1 MKLYV
6 IDGNSLLFRA
16 YFATS
21 FTGNIMRTKE
31 GFPTNAIFAFSNMIT
46 KILHELDDDDRII
59 VAFDTGHKTFRHEE
73 YPEYKAQRKATDEDL
88 KLQMPVARDLL
99 KAMGVFYYEQD
110 GFEADDIAGS
120 IAKKASKEGI
130 KTYCYTSDK
139 DYLQLID
146 DNITIKMVRKGL
158 SDIEDMD
165 ETTLK
170 EKMGLTP
177 DQIRDY
183 KGLMGDPSDNLKG
196 IPGVGEKTAI
206 KLLDQYQTLENIIV
220 NMEGQKSKMAQKIL
234 EHQEEGKMCKHLAT
248 IITNMEFPFTFDDLK
263 YEGYDYNELSTFY
276 TQYECFSLLKKL
288 KPSDKQK
295 KSTSTPQE
303 VVNIEVVNVNKFNKI
318 PNPKFMILDMEKGN
332 YHNAF
337 VNGIY
342 FASEGVVYY
351 LNRKDFVDQDF
362 IAFMKDETKEKY
374 TYDYKALKVALH
386 ELGIEVAGL
395 KFDLLL
401 ATYLISPSLNMEP
414 ISVFGYFGINI
425 LIKDE
430 GSLFDETYFDKMAY
444 YLEKIYKQVEAKLEE
459 NDNLELYYNIEIPL
473 CNILADMEIEGFP
486 LNRKVLSEINDEY
499 QAKLDSL
506 EKQIYELAGYEFN
519 ISSPK
524 QVADLLFNKL
534 NLPSNKKESTSIE
547 VLTYLSDKHPIVP
560 LIIEHR
566 KYAKIISTYSSGL
579 ANYIYDDG
587 KIHTIFNQAL
597 TQTGRLSSS
606 EPNLQNISTRSEE
619 GKAIRKA
626 FFYDDDKN
634 YLLSLDYS
642 QVELR
647 VLASMSS
654 CKELIDT
661 FNEDGDVHAST
672 AMKVFGVSKD
682 QVTPEMR
689 RKAKAVNFGI
699 VYGISDWG
707 LSEQISTSAKEAKEM
722 ITTFYQHYPEIKNY
736 FVKTINEAR
745 DQGYCSTLYKRRRY
759 IPELIA
765 DNYNTREF
773 GKRVAMNAPI
783 QGTAADIMKICM
795 IQVDKFLKENHFKTK
810 IVLQIHDE
818 LLFKVPEEEKD
829 TLPKILKNVM
839 ENCVDTLKV
848 KLKVDG
854 SLAKTWY
861 DCKQEVSYARITRS
875 RNCQKNSF

>member
-21 FTGNIMRTKE
+21 FTGNIMRTKD
-31 GFPTNAIFAFSNMIT
+31 GFPTNAIYAFSNMIT
-46 KILHELDDDDRII
+46 KILHDLDDDDRII
-59 VAFDTGHKTFRHEE
+59 VCFDTGHKTFRHEE
-73 YPEYKAQRKATDEDL
+73 YPEYKAQRKETDEDL
-88 KLQMPVARDLL
+88 KLQIPVARELL

-120 IAKKASKEGI
+120 VCKKASSQGI

-158 SDIEDMD
+158 SDIDDMD
-165 ETTLK
+165 AEALK

-177 DQIRDY
+177 DQVRDY

-196 IPGVGEKTAI
+196 IPGIGDKTAT
-206 KLLDQYQTLENIIV
+206 KLLAEYDNLENIIV
-220 NMEGQKSKMAQKIL
+220 NMEGQKSKLAQKII

-248 IITNMEFPFTFDDLK
+248 IITDMDLPFTFDDLV
-263 YEGYDYNELSTFY
+263 YEGYDYNVLSSFY
-276 TQYECFSLLKKL
+276 TKYECFSILKKL

-295 KSTSTPQE
+295 KSSKVEELPD
-303 VVNIEVVNVNKFNKI
+303 IEVVEVNKFNKI
-318 PNPKFMILDMEKGN
+318 PNPKFMIIDIEKGN
-332 YHNAF
+332 YHTALI
-337 VNGIY
+337 NGLY
-342 FASEGVVYY
+342 FSTEGTVYHFD
-351 LNRKDFVDQDF
+351 RTHFEDSDF
-362 IAFMKDETKEKY
+362 INFMKDETKEKY
-374 TYDYKALKVALH
+374 TYDFKALKVSLN
-386 ELGIEVAGL
+386 ELGIEVNGL

-401 ATYLISPSLNMEP
+401 ACYLLNPALIMDP
-414 ISVFGYFGINI
+414 VDIYGYLGIN
-425 LIKDE
+425 LLLKDSA
-430 GSLFDETYFDKMAY
+430 SLLESTYFDKMAY
-444 YLEKIYKQVEAKLEE
+444 YLENKYKEIEAKLEA
-459 NDNLELYYNIEIPL
+459 NDSLDLYYNIEIPL
-473 CNILADMEIEGFP
+473 CNILSDMEIEGFP
-486 LNRKVLSEINDEY
+486 LNRTVLKEINDEY
-499 QAKLDSL
+499 QVKLDEL
-506 EKQIYELAGYEFN
+506 EKEIYEKAGYEFN
-519 ISSPK
+519 IASPK

-534 NLPSNKKESTSIE
+534 GLPSNKKESTSIE
-547 VLTYLSDKHPIVP
+547 VLNYLAPMHEIVP

-566 KYAKIISTYSSGL
+566 KFSKIISTYSSGL
-579 ANYIYDDG
+579 ANYIFNDG

-626 FFYDDDKN
+626 FFYDDDTN

-647 VLASMSS
+647 VLASMSD

-672 AMKVFGVSKD
+672 AMKVFGVTKEEL
-682 QVTPEMR
+682 TPEMR

-736 FVKTINEAR
+736 FVKTINSAKEL
-745 DQGYCSTLYKRRRY
+745 GYCTTLYNRRRY

-765 DNYNTREF
+765 DNFNTREF

-818 LLFKVPEEEKD
+818 LLFKVPEEEKEQ
-829 TLPKILKNVM
+829 LPIVLKNVM
-839 ENCVDTLKV
+839 EHCVDTLKV
-848 KLKVDG
+848 KLKVDC

-861 DCKQEVSYARITRS
+861 DCK
-875 RNCQKNSF
+875 